1 MVLIN
6 GLDIKLRDVQYVYF
20 RVHSFSISL
29 DSLVLHCDER
39 VVWSVD
45 CILEYLSLSVQ
56 LEGHLMVGRQLLPC
70 LCDLIKVQLQRQQH
84 RTKALSAN
92 VLSLSKRHTV

>member
-1 MVLIN
+1 M
-6 GLDIKLRDVQYVYF
+6 YF
-20 RVHSFSISL
+20 HVHSFCISL

-45 CILEYLSLSVQ
+45 GILEYLCLSVQ

-84 RTKALSAN
+84 RTKTLSAI
-92 VLSLSKRHTV
+92 VLKQT